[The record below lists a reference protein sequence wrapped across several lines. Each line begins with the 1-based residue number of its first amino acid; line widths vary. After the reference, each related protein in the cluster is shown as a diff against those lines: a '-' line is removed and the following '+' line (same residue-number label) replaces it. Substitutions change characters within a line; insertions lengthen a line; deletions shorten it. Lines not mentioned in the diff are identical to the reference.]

1 MEVFKM
7 ATLWTCA
14 HTLIIAWAVVFVL
27 SSSLLITSCRPKAER
42 VIVFLCRV
50 SFVESDP
57 VMVDLSWF
65 VESGQRYLAVAFVRL
80 TCLWFPCSSE
90 LLSRRFNV
98 ISCDEWFRMCFL
110 YLFRSKESFESF
122 NVDIVRLQML
132 RFVKSFARRK
142 GLRRTMVVLRMP
154 MLWTCAQTLIISWAV
169 CAIVFI
175 VDNTFCRTK
184 AERVFVFLL
193 SWFFCWTYPWRWNM
207 CRIRQTKT
215 CCCFFR
221 LCLWI
226 HVLVFRASVSK
237 VQWFFLRWVI
247 SIVPSQFV

>member
-1 MEVFKM
+1 MPCVCKRLFCYIFAKRKGSRQAMEVFKM

-98 ISCDEWFRMCFL
+98 ISCDEWFRLCFL
-110 YLFRSKESFESF
+110 YLLGVKNRS
-122 NVDIVRLQML
+122 NLLML
-132 RFVKSFARRK
+132 TSCVYKCFALLNH
-142 GLRRTMVVLRMP
+142 LRGEK
-154 MLWTCAQTLIISWAV
+154 V
-169 CAIVFI
+169 CVG
-175 VDNTFCRTK
+175 
-184 AERVFVFLL
+184 
-193 SWFFCWTYPWRWNM
+193 RW
-207 CRIRQTKT
+207 
-215 CCCFFR
+215 
-221 LCLWI
+221 
-226 HVLVFRASVSK
+226 
-237 VQWFFLRWVI
+237 
-247 SIVPSQFV
+247 

>member
-1 MEVFKM
+1 MFLLLK
-7 ATLWTCA
+7 AIQWWWIF
-14 HTLIIAWAVVFVL
+14 LICRIRPTIACCCFCQVDMSLISLLFRASVSKVQCYFMWWVISIVL
-27 SSSLLITSCRPKAER
+27 SL
-42 VIVFLCRV
+42 
-50 SFVESDP
+50 FV
-57 VMVDLSWF
+57 
-65 VESGQRYLAVAFVRL
+65 
-80 TCLWFPCSSE
+80 
-90 LLSRRFNV
+90 
-98 ISCDEWFRMCFL
+98 
-110 YLFRSKESFESF
+110 RSKESFESF

-193 SWFFCWTYPWRWNM
+193 SWFFCWTYPWWWNM
-207 CRIRQTKT
+207 YRIRQTKT